1 MAQAYISTAQP
12 ALRRMTVTSVAA
24 TYTSRV
30 PTTTKPTTGIVL
42 DSSLTQ
48 GYWNPSLLRATPWG
62 VKSDGTSWTTTSTTT
77 AFRLVGWQSYRN
89 AADTA
94 TWWFPTILAE
104 HTLLFGTGAAALS
117 IDGTNDAFVF
127 SGTGAA
133 LTTPGFPTPNV
144 YSPNGAATTSGSTLT
159 PASVLVDIA
168 GSQLVTADFIAPA
181 PGGALTVSMGLF
193 WYAI

>member
-12 ALRRMTVTSVAA
+12 ALRRMTVTSVPAA
-24 TYTSRV
+24 YTSPV

-48 GYWNPSLLRATPWG
+48 GYWNPSLIKALPWG
-62 VKSDGTSWTTTSTTT
+62 AKSDGTSWTTSGTTT
-77 AFRLVGWQSYRN
+77 GFRLIGWQSYRN

-94 TWWFPTILAE
+94 TWWFPTIL
-104 HTLLFGTGAAALS
+104 TQYSLLFATGAAALS

-127 SGTGAA
+127 GGGTNPS
-133 LTTPGFPTPNV
+133 TPAFPVPNV
-144 YSPNGAATTSGSTLT
+144 YAPGGTAGGTITT
-159 PASVLVDIA
+159 PASWLVDIA

-181 PGGALTVSMGLF
+181 PGGALTVNMGLF
-193 WYAI
+193 WYCI